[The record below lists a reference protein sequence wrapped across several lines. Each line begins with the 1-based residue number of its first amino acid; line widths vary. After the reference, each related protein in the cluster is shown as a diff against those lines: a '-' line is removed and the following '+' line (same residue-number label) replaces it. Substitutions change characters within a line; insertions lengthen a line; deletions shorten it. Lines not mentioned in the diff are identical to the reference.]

1 MPIYTLILNVLVV
14 FFFNYHDAP
23 SMRAR
28 VVVFAVVVA
37 VAVILFL
44 LKKQNC
50 ISFGKE
56 DKLLVVSLR
65 GRTPMKCH

>member
-1 MPIYTLILNVLVV
+1 
-14 FFFNYHDAP
+14 
-23 SMRAR
+23 MRAR
-28 VVVFAVVVA
+28 VVVFAVVAA